1 MKTLI
6 VSFYYF
12 PELGAAPSRITNMA
26 EGLQKEGMEVD
37 ILTCLPNYPK
47 GKIFDGYTGKFYLSE
62 KLNGINIFRY
72 WTFAT
77 VSKNPLLRILN
88 MLCFSFLLWCFAWK
102 RKRINSY
109 DTIIIQ
115 SPPIMVAYSA
125 MVLFKKIFK
134 KKVVLNVSDLWPMS
148 AVDLGA
154 VKEGS
159 LYHKVLSY
167 MERFIYKNADAV
179 QGQSNEILKHV
190 EEFEPQKP
198 LFLYRNLQQDE
209 EMGETTSA
217 QKGKT
222 LKIVYAGLLGV
233 AQDMLSL
240 IKAIDFKA
248 INAELHLY
256 GGGNQTQKI
265 EQYIAEHQTGVVY
278 HGYRSKEEIN
288 QVLKEYDASIVPLA
302 VHIKGAVPS
311 KIFNLL
317 PAGIPILLCGSGEA
331 AEIVENYKIGYTS
344 QPQDYKSLKENILR
358 LSQLTDEEYQAIK
371 ENCLHASR
379 TDFNFDTQMKKYA
392 QFLRSL

>member
-134 KKVVLNVSDLWPMS
+134 
-148 AVDLGA
+148 
-154 VKEGS
+154 
-159 LYHKVLSY
+159 
-167 MERFIYKNADAV
+167 
-179 QGQSNEILKHV
+179 
-190 EEFEPQKP
+190 
-198 LFLYRNLQQDE
+198 
-209 EMGETTSA
+209 
-217 QKGKT
+217 
-222 LKIVYAGLLGV
+222 
-233 AQDMLSL
+233 
-240 IKAIDFKA
+240 
-248 INAELHLY
+248 
-256 GGGNQTQKI
+256 
-265 EQYIAEHQTGVVY
+265 
-278 HGYRSKEEIN
+278 
-288 QVLKEYDASIVPLA
+288 
-302 VHIKGAVPS
+302 
-311 KIFNLL
+311 
-317 PAGIPILLCGSGEA
+317 
-331 AEIVENYKIGYTS
+331 
-344 QPQDYKSLKENILR
+344 
-358 LSQLTDEEYQAIK
+358 
-371 ENCLHASR
+371 
-379 TDFNFDTQMKKYA
+379 
-392 QFLRSL
+392 

>member
-62 KLNGINIFRY
+62 ELNGINIFRY

-344 QPQDYKSLKENILR
+344 QPQDYKSLKKNILR

-371 ENCLHASR
+371 GNCLHASR